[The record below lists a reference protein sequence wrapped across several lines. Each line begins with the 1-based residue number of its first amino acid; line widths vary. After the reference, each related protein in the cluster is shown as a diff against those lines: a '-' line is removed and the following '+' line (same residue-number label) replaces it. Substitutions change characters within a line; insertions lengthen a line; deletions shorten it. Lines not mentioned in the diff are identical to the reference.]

1 MFKCAWQTNMIQ
13 IKHNRLRIPTGG
25 RLTNWLFTQRG
36 KSWIRGHRRQIHL
49 AAGTRIWARDL
60 WITSS
65 APYHQATLAFLK
77 CYNGL
82 IPDGKVI
89 DHRNNN
95 EIDNQLENLQL
106 LFLFVTAYKDLLFLK
121 ETLISISDNL
131 KTLSISN
138 FKESLKYDLVKDY

>member
-1 MFKCAWQTNMIQ
+1 M
-13 IKHNRLRIPTGG
+13 
-25 RLTNWLFTQRG
+25 
-36 KSWIRGHRRQIHL
+36 
-49 AAGTRIWARDL
+49 
-60 WITSS
+60 
-65 APYHQATLAFLK
+65 
-77 CYNGL
+77 
-82 IPDGKVI
+82 I

-106 LFLFVTAYKDLLFLK
+106 LFLFVMAYKDLLFLK